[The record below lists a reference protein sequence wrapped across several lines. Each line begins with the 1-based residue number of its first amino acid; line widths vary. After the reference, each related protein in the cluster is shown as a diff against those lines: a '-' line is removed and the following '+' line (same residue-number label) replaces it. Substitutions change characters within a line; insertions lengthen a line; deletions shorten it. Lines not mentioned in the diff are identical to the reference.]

1 VRTDLFTITSRYY
14 AVETTQLT
22 TTDGRLIVYLRR
34 RRMPQPEEFV
44 TLLEHH
50 LIEGERLDNITAQ
63 YLGDPEQF
71 WRLCDAN
78 NAMEPRELTDSP
90 GSIIRI
96 TLPQGLQVG
105 SNA

>member
-1 VRTDLFTITSRYY
+1 MRSDLFTITSRYY
-14 AVETTQLT
+14 SVDTTQLT
-22 TTDGRLIVYLRR
+22 TADGKQIVYLRR
-34 RRMPQPEEFV
+34 RRVPQPEEFT
-44 TLLEHH
+44 TLIEHH
-50 LIEGERLDNITAQ
+50 IVEGERLDNITAE

-78 NAMEPRELTDSP
+78 NAMDPDELTENP
-90 GSIIRI
+90 GSVILI